1 MLPVVK
7 LLQSHPI
14 VVNDAEGRDGSRT
27 ALDERVNLSC
37 QKEQELARELDASD
51 SPAEGWMELS

>member
-27 ALDERVNLSC
+27 ALDEL
-37 QKEQELARELDASD
+37 EGFLPAIQEFGFLC
-51 SPAEGWMELS
+51 